1 MDDSGGL
8 MPRPGFS
15 RFKAVGQFFAGLLR
29 GRPRIVFVEV
39 TLRCNARCDFCSYWR
54 DTRVHELADY
64 APVVRHFD
72 PVAVTLT
79 GGEPLLRADLR
90 ELVRGIKATGN
101 RFVSVLSNGALL
113 TRERAQDLREA
124 GLDGLSISLN
134 YLDERQ
140 DEERQLKG
148 LFRHLAALVPRL
160 ADLGFARLNL
170 NTVLLATN
178 LDQILPLVARAREW
192 GVGLSVSCYSPHK
205 AGDERF
211 VVGPRHETRLRE
223 VVDGLIQARRHD
235 HVVSNT
241 EWYLR
246 RIPDYYRTGS
256 LSGCPAGRRSVHVTP
271 DGMVKP
277 CPDLPSQGPW
287 DEYSTRHAPR
297 LDCDVCWYACRGEV
311 QAPMDLRHMVSLGR
325 FRGRKSA

>member
-1 MDDSGGL
+1 MDDGGRVK
-8 MPRPGFS
+8 RPGFS
-15 RFKAVGQFFAGLLR
+15 RGRAVGQFFASVIL

-39 TLRCNARCDFCSYWR
+39 TLRCNARCSFCSYWR
-54 DTRVHELADY
+54 DTPVPELPDY
-64 APVVRHFD
+64 APIVRRFN
-72 PVAVTLT
+72 PVAVALT
-79 GGEPLLRADLR
+79 GGEPLLRRDLCD
-90 ELVRGIKATGN
+90 LVRTIKATGN

-113 TRERAQDLREA
+113 TRERAQALHQA

-140 DEERQLKG
+140 DDERQIRG
-148 LFRHLAALVPRL
+148 LFRHLSALVPRL
-160 ADLGFARLNL
+160 RDVGFARLNL

-192 GVGLSVSCYSPHK
+192 GVGVSVSCYSPHK

-211 VVGPRHETRLRE
+211 VVGPQHDSQVRD
-223 VVDGLIQARRHD
+223 VVDGLIQARA

-256 LSGCPAGRRSVHVTP
+256 LPGCQAGRRTLHVTP
-271 DGMVKP
+271 DGLVKP
-277 CPDLPSQGPW
+277 CPDLPALVPW
-287 DEYSTRHAPR
+287 NKYVPR
-297 LDCDVCWYACRGEV
+297 RASRPDCDVCWYACRGEV
-311 QAPMDLRHMVSLGR
+311 QAPMDLRHMVSLGT
-325 FRGRKSA
+325 FRKSG